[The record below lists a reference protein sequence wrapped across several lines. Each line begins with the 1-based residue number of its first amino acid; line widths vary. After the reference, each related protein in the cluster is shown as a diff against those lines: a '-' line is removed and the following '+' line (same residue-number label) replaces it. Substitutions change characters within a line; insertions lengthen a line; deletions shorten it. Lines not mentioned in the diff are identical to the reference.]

1 MLFGDNVDTLRS
13 DGLQFLTFKLSFNDY
28 YAQDISNKIK
38 SVKFRKIEKGEFQGG
53 IAPYGYKK
61 DEIIKNHLVIDEY
74 AAGIVKDIFD
84 MYVNKGKTPAQIADE
99 LNKGEILAP
108 CIYLKIPTFM
118 KRKSSNIDGKYLW
131 LRTQIGEI
139 LKNQVYIGN
148 VVGRKSQKVSHK
160 IAKSRTTKP
169 EEYIIVEN
177 MHDPII
183 DMITWNKAQER
194 IKSRHI
200 IKARKYDHPL
210 KGLVFCKECGGI
222 ATLRCR
228 TEKRKSGNIWR
239 ANYFICSKSNV
250 SKQKC
255 RCKLIRAD
263 YIEEEIKKV
272 LKTELEKIIFS
283 KEELKEIYRQSQI
296 EINEKINELEEEL
309 KKYKNEFENIN
320 NILKEIYKDK
330 VRRIITEEDFK
341 VIYKEETEE
350 KEKINENIKN
360 VELKIKKLKEKIDKV
375 DIDEI
380 IKSVEEILNL
390 SNPTSEMYNKLI
402 ERIEFD
408 SEKNIYIKFKF
419 SRYIK

>member
-1 MLFGDNVDTLRS
+1 MLFGDNVDTLRP

-61 DEIIKNHLVIDEY
+61 DENIKNHLVIDEY
-74 AAGIVKDIFD
+74 AANIVKKIFD

-99 LNKGEILAP
+99 LNKREILAP

-118 KRKSSNIDGKYLW
+118 KRKSSNRDGKYLW

-160 IAKSRTTKP
+160 IAKVRSTKP
-169 EEYIIVEN
+169 EEHIIVEN

-200 IKARKYDHPL
+200 TKSRKYDHSL

-228 TEKRKSGNIWR
+228 TEKRKSGNVWS

-263 YIEEEIKKV
+263 YIEDEVKKV
-272 LKTELEKIIFS
+272 LKIELEKIIFS
-283 KEELKEIYRQSQI
+283 KEELKKIYKQSQI
-296 EINEKINELEEEL
+296 EINKKINELEEEL

-320 NILKEIYKDK
+320 YILMEIYKDK
-330 VRRIITEEDFK
+330 VQKVITEDDFK

-350 KEKINENIKN
+350 KEKINENIKDT
-360 VELKIKKLKEKIDKV
+360 ELKIKKLKEKIEKV
-375 DIDEI
+375 DIEEI

-408 SEKNIYIKFKF
+408 SEKNIYIKVKF

>member
-1 MLFGDNVDTLRS
+1 MQFGDNVDTLRT

-61 DEIIKNHLVIDEY
+61 DEIIKNHLIIDEY
-74 AAGIVKDIFD
+74 AADIVKEIFD

-99 LNKGEILAP
+99 LNKRGILAP
-108 CIYLKIPTFM
+108 CIYLKIPSFM
-118 KRKSSNIDGKYLW
+118 KRKSSNKDGKYLW
-131 LRTQIGEI
+131 LRTQIGEM

-160 IAKSRTTKP
+160 IAKVRSTKP

-183 DMITWNKAQER
+183 DIITWNKAQER

-200 IKARKYDHPL
+200 TKSRKYDHPL

-263 YIEEEIKKV
+263 YIEDEVKKV
-272 LKTELEKIIFS
+272 IKTELEKIIFS

-296 EINEKINELEEEL
+296 EINKKINKLEEEL
-309 KKYKNEFENIN
+309 KKYENEFENIN

-330 VRRIITEEDFK
+330 VQRIITEDDFK
-341 VIYKEETEE
+341 VIYNQETEE
-350 KEKINENIKN
+350 KEKINENIKSI
-360 VELKIKKLKEKIDKV
+360 ELKIKMLKEKIEKV
-375 DIDEI
+375 DIEEI
-380 IKSVEEILNL
+380 IKSVEEILNF

-408 SEKNIYIKFKF
+408 SQKNIYIKFKF
-419 SRYIK
+419 SKYIK